1 MKSVH
6 YFIGVIC
13 AGLAVAITLFSAAT
27 QTLLNTHAMVVMILV
42 ATLIASLI
50 LLRAK
55 SGVAF
60 GALGLAVG
68 ALVSLGLAQE
78 MQHRQQRDSPA
89 PAAYTVAQTDA
100 MRLDQHTRFEVVLVF
115 PEATSSLALE
125 QFIHLTLKRVHVQAC
140 VHKLPCLARLL
151 RLSQLGAARAEVIA
165 FDLMGDTPQFE
176 RVALISAAQH
186 HPLKPAL
193 FYSTSALAATQ
204 TNSL

>member
-1 MKSVH
+1 MKSMH
-6 YFIGVIC
+6 YFIGVVC
-13 AGLAVAITLFSAAT
+13 AGLAVAITLLSAAT

-50 LLRAK
+50 LVRGK

-60 GALGLAVG
+60 GALGLAAG

-78 MQHRQQRDSPA
+78 MRHRQHRDSPV
-89 PAAYTVAQTDA
+89 PAAYTVPQSDA
-100 MRLDQHTRFEVVLVF
+100 TRLDQHTRFEVVLLF
-115 PEATSSLALE
+115 PEDTSSLALE

-140 VHKLPCLARLL
+140 VQKLPCVARLL
-151 RLSQLGAARAEVIA
+151 RLSQLGAARAEIIA

-176 RVALISAAQH
+176 RVALLSAAQL

-193 FYSTSALAATQ
+193 FYSTSALAAAQ
-204 TNSL
+204 TSTL